1 MWKYHFSACE
11 ASSRLSYINLTLA
24 CVVLLLTVL
33 YNDQLP
39 LITDQLACWSVLRPF
54 DYFTQIVGCSEPW
67 NPCLTFRT
75 ITGFNASITLGL

>member
-24 CVVLLLTVL
+24 CVVLLLTLL

-39 LITDQLACWSVLRPF
+39 LITDQLACWSVLKQSNRRSSF
-54 DYFTQIVGCSEPW
+54 DYFTQILGC
-67 NPCLTFRT
+67 
-75 ITGFNASITLGL
+75 LGGAVV